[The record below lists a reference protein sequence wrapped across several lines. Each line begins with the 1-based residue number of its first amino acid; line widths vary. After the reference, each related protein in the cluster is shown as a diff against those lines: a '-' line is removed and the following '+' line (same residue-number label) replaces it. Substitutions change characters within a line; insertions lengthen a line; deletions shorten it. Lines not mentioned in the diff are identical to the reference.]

1 MAVLNKTNNM
11 SSCADL
17 SMLCTPTRVS
27 EIWNME
33 VTLAITF
40 EI

>member
-17 SMLCTPTRVS
+17 SMLCTPTRAS
-27 EIWNME
+27 EIWNVE